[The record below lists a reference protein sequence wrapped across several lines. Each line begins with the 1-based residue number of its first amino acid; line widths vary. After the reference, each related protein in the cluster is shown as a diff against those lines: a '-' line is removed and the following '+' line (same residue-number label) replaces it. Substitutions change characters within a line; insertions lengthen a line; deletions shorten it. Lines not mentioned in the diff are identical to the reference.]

1 MEVNIKRKSP
11 NNCKKNPTT
20 LHFWADLMQ
29 TVYEIDLKCEKKC
42 VLLESGQDGI
52 FMFDI
57 QI

>member
-1 MEVNIKRKSP
+1 
-11 NNCKKNPTT
+11 
-20 LHFWADLMQ
+20 MQ